1 MMEIRCPH
9 CGQRAQAEFIYERTV
24 DSVVSIDVAPE
35 AAMEALFTR
44 RNPRGVDE
52 EIWRHTYG
60 CRAWMVI
67 TRHRVTNEISAVR
80 EILPGTGRWPEGTE
94 GQGLAVHPGIRK
106 SLTWTAPSV
115 ALRAPPP
122 LRGEDF
128 GINFTF
134 DGKTYQARKGDM
146 LAAAL
151 LRNGVTLVGRSF
163 KYHRPRG
170 IMTAGVEEPNALVTV
185 GEGGRSEANTRATD
199 VFVYEG
205 LIVKSQNRWPS
216 LSFDFGAILGL
227 AAPVFSAG
235 FYYKTFFGSAKRWM
249 FYEYFIRK
257 AAGLGNAPTQA
268 DPDRF
273 SQRAAFCDILVVG
286 AGPAGL
292 QAALEAAE
300 AGKRVILVEQD
311 CILGSSLIRDPQE
324 QNAAWIEATATRIAA
339 AGGRILTRTTASGYW
354 EHDLV
359 TLTQRLAEPGQVP
372 ANGIAQRLWHVRAGQ
387 VILATGSIERPMAFA
402 NNDRPGVMLS
412 QAVRTYV
419 QRFGVVPGKRVVIAT
434 NNDDAYKTAYALKAA
449 GAEIVAILDARPEL
463 SDAARDAGSKFE
475 IHPNSV
481 PVSATGNKRGLRS
494 VKADLSTEPQSF
506 TADLL
511 AVSGGFTPVVHLHMQ
526 AGGTLDWHEAAQAF
540 VPATSRQNVTTI
552 GGAVSPQPIFRLL
565 PVSQPKKSFID
576 FQNDVTLADVDLAWA
591 EGYRS
596 VEHLKRYTTL
606 GMATDQGKLSNM
618 AALGRLA
625 QAQGVSIPEAGLTT
639 FRPPYT
645 PVTMG
650 LLAGAGAKD
659 AGAHVRRLTLY
670 DVHLGHQPIW
680 QPLGLWFRP
689 RAYPVAGE
697 TLAQAALREAKTVRA
712 AVGMTDVSTLAK
724 FEISGPDA
732 VALLE
737 IICAT
742 SVGKLAVGRGR
753 YTFMCR
759 EDGMVFDDGTV
770 WRLGAQRYLLTSST
784 GGADRMATHISYVRQ
799 YLAPH
804 LRVSAVNVQEHYA
817 GIAVAGPQSR
827 SVLTALIGEEPPR
840 HMSTIPATIAGIS
853 VIILAASYSGER
865 AFEIYVEA
873 TLTSSVWA
881 ACHREVAAQGGTLY
895 GLEAMEF
902 LRIEKGHLVVGGEVD
917 GRMTPHDLALD
928 KMLNKAGG
936 YVGASGLAR
945 PALSE
950 PGRRQLVGLEALD
963 GNIPEGAMLIT
974 QDGQSPHGHVSAAA
988 FRINEGGS
996 IALGQLKDGFSRHGE
1011 ELIATSPTRGQK
1023 ARVRVTAP
1031 HFYDSA
1037 GERYGD

>member
-1 MMEIRCPH
+1 M
-9 CGQRAQAEFIYERTV
+9 
-24 DSVVSIDVAPE
+24 
-35 AAMEALFTR
+35 
-44 RNPRGVDE
+44 
-52 EIWRHTYG
+52 
-60 CRAWMVI
+60 
-67 TRHRVTNEISAVR
+67 
-80 EILPGTGRWPEGTE
+80 
-94 GQGLAVHPGIRK
+94 
-106 SLTWTAPSV
+106 
-115 ALRAPPP
+115 
-122 LRGEDF
+122 
-128 GINFTF
+128 INFSF
-134 DGKTYQARKGDM
+134 DGKTYQAQDGDT

-151 LRNGVTLVGRSF
+151 LRNGIGLVARSF

-185 GEGGRSEANTRATD
+185 GEGGRTEPNTRATD

-205 LIVKSQNRWPS
+205 LVAKSQNRWPS
-216 LSFDFGAILGL
+216 LSFDIGAVLGL
-227 AAPVFSAG
+227 AAPVLSAG

-249 FYEYFIRK
+249 FYERFIRK
-257 AAGLGNAPTQA
+257 AAGLGDAPTEA

-273 SQRAAFCDILVVG
+273 SQRAAFCDVLVVG

-292 QAALEAAE
+292 VAALEAAE

-311 CILGSSLIRDPQE
+311 DIVGASLIRDPQ
-324 QNAAWIEATATRIAA
+324 QLDAAWIETTAARVRA

-359 TLTQRLAEPGQVP
+359 TLTQRIAEPGQVP
-372 ANGIAQRLWHVRAGQ
+372 FGGLAQRLWHVRASQ

-419 QRFGVVPGKRVVIAT
+419 KRFGVVPGKRVVIAT
-434 NNDDAYKTAYALKAA
+434 NNDDAYQTAQAMHDA
-449 GAEIVAILDARPEL
+449 GAQIVAILDTRP
-463 SDAARDAGSKFE
+463 APAGA
-475 IHPNSV
+475 NSSFPVHNNAV
-481 PVSATGNKRGLRS
+481 P
-494 VKADLSTEPQSF
+494 LSTKGARHCLKSVTAMVDRKTQDWN
-506 TADLL
+506 ADLL

-526 AGGTLDWHEAAQAF
+526 AGGTLDWNEAAQAF

-552 GGAVSPQPIFRLL
+552 GGAANPEPVFGAALVSN
-565 PVSQPKKSFID
+565 PKKSFID

-625 QAQGVSIPEAGLTT
+625 EKQGVAIPEAGLTT

-659 AGAHVRRLTLY
+659 AGAHVRRLALY
-670 DVHLGHQPIW
+670 DVHEAKSPIW
-680 QPLGLWFRP
+680 QPLGYWFRP
-689 RAYPVAGE
+689 RAYPVNGE
-697 TLAQAALREAKTVRA
+697 TLAQAALREAKAVRTN
-712 AVGMTDVSTLAK
+712 VGMTDVSTLAK
-724 FEISGPDA
+724 FEVTGPDA
-732 VALLE
+732 AAFLE

-742 SVGKLAVGRGR
+742 TVSKLAVGRGR
-753 YTFMCR
+753 YTFMLR
-759 EDGMVFDDGTV
+759 EDGFVFDDGTV
-770 WRLGAQRYLLTSST
+770 WRIGENRYLLTSST
-784 GGADRMATHISYVRQ
+784 GGADRMATNISYFRQ
-799 YLAPH
+799 YLCPH

-817 GIAVAGPQSR
+817 GIAVAGPR
-827 SVLTALIGEEPPR
+827 ARAVLEALIGEEPPR
-840 HMSTIPATIAGIS
+840 HMSTVPAVIAGVP

-873 TLTSSVWA
+873 RHAAPVWER
-881 ACHREVAAQGGTLY
+881 CENEVNGQSGTLY

-936 YVGASGLAR
+936 FIGASGLLR

-950 PGRRQLVGLEALD
+950 PGRRQLVGLEAIE
-963 GNIPEGAMLIT
+963 GNIPEGSMLVKR
-974 QDGQSPHGHVSAAA
+974 DGNSPDGHVSAAA
-988 FRINEGGS
+988 FRVVEGGS
-996 IALGQLKDGFSRHGE
+996 IALGQLTDGFSRHGE
-1011 ELIATSPTRGQK
+1011 ELIATSPTRGQTT
-1023 ARVRVTAP
+1023 RVRVVPP
-1031 HFYDSA
+1031 HFYDVS
-1037 GERYGD
+1037 GERYRD